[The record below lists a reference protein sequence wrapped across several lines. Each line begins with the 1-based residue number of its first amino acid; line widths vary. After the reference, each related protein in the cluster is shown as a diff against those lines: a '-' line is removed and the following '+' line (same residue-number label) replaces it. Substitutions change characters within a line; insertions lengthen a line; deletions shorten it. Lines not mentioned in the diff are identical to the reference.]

1 MDEKCYWIWLSKIEN
16 VNSKTLQYLIEKY
29 KEPQQIWNKKLNE
42 LLLDGIDFYTAYNL
56 TRPMYKEN
64 LNQSLE
70 YVNQNNISI
79 ITYKDEKYPG
89 LLRNIYDFP
98 ICLYVKGNVEI
109 LNENYIGIVGSRNCT
124 EYGKQTARKFAYGLS
139 KKNVCIVSGLARGI
153 DTYAHIGCIEANIG
167 KTVAVLG
174 SGLDEIYPYENKM
187 LYEKIIKTGGAI
199 ISEYPIGTKPYGKN
213 FPRRNRIIS
222 GMSQGIIVVEASK
235 KSGSLITVDFAL
247 EQGKNVYAVPGNIT
261 STHSVGTNELIKEG
275 AIPVTC
281 VEDVVI

>member
-16 VNSKTLQYLIEKY
+16 INSKTLQYLIEKY
-29 KEPQQIWNKKLNE
+29 KKPQEIWNKKINE
-42 LLLDGIDFYTAYNL
+42 LLLDGIDFYTAYNV

-64 LNQSLE
+64 LNQSLD
-70 YVNQNNISI
+70 YMNKNNICI
-79 ITYKDEKYPG
+79 ITYKDEKYPR

-98 ICLYVKGNVEI
+98 ICIYVKGNVEV
-109 LNENYIGIVGSRNCT
+109 LNNKYIGIVGSRNCT
-124 EYGKQTARKFAYGLS
+124 EYGKQIARKFAYELS
-139 KKNVCIVSGLARGI
+139 KKNIGIISGLARGI

-187 LYEKIIKTGGAI
+187 LYEKIIQTGGAI

-222 GMSQGIIVVEASK
+222 GMSDGIIVIEASK

-247 EQGKNVYAVPGNIT
+247 EQGKNVYAVPGNIN
-261 STHSVGTNELIKEG
+261 SIHSAGTNELIKEG
-275 AIPVTC
+275 AIPITC
-281 VEDVVI
+281 VEDIVI